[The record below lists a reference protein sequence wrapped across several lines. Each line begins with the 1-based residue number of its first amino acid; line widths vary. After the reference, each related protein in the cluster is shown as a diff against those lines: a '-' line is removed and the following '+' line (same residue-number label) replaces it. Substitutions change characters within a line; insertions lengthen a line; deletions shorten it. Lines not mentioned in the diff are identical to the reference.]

1 MPPVAMTL
9 QKHVMEHVQIAA
21 KEQAAV
27 AYLQQVQQSGGQPA
41 DEEQMLE
48 VERMTAQFIAE
59 GLQGVK
65 DLSGEMSGAGAPD
78 PLVELKQQEI
88 QARAEGDAADNQ
100 IDQAKLQLD
109 AQNQEM
115 RSEQFDERIAAQ
127 ERQTSARIQAA
138 MDREVL
144 KQQNNRGDS

>member
-1 MPPVAMTL
+1 MTL
-9 QKHVMEHVQIAA
+9 QKHIMEHVQLSSR
-21 KEQAAV
+21 EQAAI

-48 VERMTAQFIAE
+48 VERMTAQFIAQ

-88 QARAEGDAADNQ
+88 QVKAESDAADNQ

-115 RSEQFDERIAAQ
+115 RSEQFGERIAAQ
-127 ERQTSARIQAA
+127 ERQTAARIQAA
-138 MDREVL
+138 MEREIL
-144 KQQNNRGDS
+144 KQQNDRGDS